1 MAAAT
6 VLTLVLACSEA
17 AETAMAWRLACSA
30 VADIAAAAPSISVA
44 AAETVSTTPLTPA
57 VRDSLKGL
65 ATAAMVDRGAF
76 AGNGIEARA
85 LLLGAGKALLD
96 NSPALAVEMSRVGYA
111 QQVIETARTEGS
123 AASATLQTAR
133 NQMREADPFATS
145 AAISEAETKL
155 QSLYSVIGRLSQ
167 LKLADY
173 I

>member
-1 MAAAT
+1 MT
-6 VLTLVLACSEA
+6 SPSLTA
-17 AETAMAWRLACSA
+17 AEA
-30 VADIAAAAPSISVA
+30 VIAEADGEVLGFALFFHNFSTWTGKRGLYL
-44 AAETVSTTPLTPA
+44 EDLYVSP
-57 VRDSLKGL
+57 
-65 ATAAMVDRGAF
+65 
-76 AGNGIEARA
+76 EARG
-85 LLLGAGKALLD
+85 LGAGKALLD

-123 AASATLQTAR
+123 AASTTLQTAR